1 MDPLA
6 IVGAIQATANA
17 VSDVCKV
24 MLSPEGQA
32 LMKQWREDGQ
42 EFRRVMGAVGQWF
55 ENTVNVVF
63 DVGVNSDGKANVSV
77 KGTAGK

>member
-42 EFRRVMGAVGQWF
+42 EFRRVMGAVGQIVDDQDF
-55 ENTVNVVF
+55 PAVLPQ
-63 DVGVNSDGKANVSV
+63 S
-77 KGTAGK
+77 